1 MTAENSAKAK
11 LDQFAE
17 DQKLEKDAQ
26 ARLEALVD
34 QRVREAVDDALGKRE
49 AVPVRVS
56 QEFATA
62 DVAAVTPSTP
72 SHKKQRKQVEWDE
85 PYPHLFRQ

>member
-34 QRVREAVDDALGKRE
+34 QRVREAVDDALGNRE

-62 DVAAVTPSTP
+62 DVAAVTPPRSR
-72 SHKKQRKQVEWDE
+72 KKQRQQVEWDE
-85 PYPHLFRQ
+85 PYPDMFRQ